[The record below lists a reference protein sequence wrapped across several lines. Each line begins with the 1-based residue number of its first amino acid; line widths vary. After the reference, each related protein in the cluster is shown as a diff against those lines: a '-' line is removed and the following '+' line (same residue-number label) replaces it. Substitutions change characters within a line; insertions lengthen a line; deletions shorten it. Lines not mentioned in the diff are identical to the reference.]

1 MGNAL
6 ILVDA
11 QRDMLEGETAVEQA
25 ETFRA
30 ALFELLERARAAGV
44 PIVHVQNDGAVGEP
58 DQPWTPGW
66 ELSFRALP
74 GEPVVRK
81 AVGNTFE
88 ANPALA
94 DVLRA
99 MGVDA
104 VVVAGLQSERCIQA
118 TSRGAL
124 AHGFD
129 VTVPSDGHTT
139 YDDGEPAAAIAERVT
154 RELEADGVRILDL
167 EHVVF
172 AR

>member
-6 ILVDA
+6 ILVDV
-11 QRDMLEGETAVEQA
+11 QRDMLEGESAIEQA
-25 ETFRA
+25 ETFRDALA
-30 ALFELLERARAAGV
+30 ALLQKAREAGV
-44 PIVHVQNDGAVGEP
+44 PIVHVQNDGGVGDIDEP
-58 DQPWTPGW
+58 GTAGW
-66 ELSFRALP
+66 ELSFHPEP

-81 AVGNTFE
+81 AVSNTFE

-99 MGVDA
+99 MGVGA
-104 VVVAGLQSERCIQA
+104 VVVAGLQSEHSILA

-124 AHGFD
+124 ANGFD

-139 YDDGEPAAAIAERVT
+139 YDDGEPAAAIAERIT
-154 RELEADGVRILDL
+154 RELDADGVRIVDL
-167 EHVVF
+167 EFVEF

>member
-6 ILVDA
+6 ILVDV
-11 QRDMLEGETAVEQA
+11 QRNMLEGESAIEQA
-25 ETFRA
+25 ETFRE
-30 ALFELLERARAAGV
+30 ALFALLQKARKAGV
-44 PIVHVQNDGAVGEP
+44 PIVHVQNDGGAGQVDEP
-58 DQPWTPGW
+58 GTPGW
-66 ELSFRALP
+66 ELAFRPEP

-81 AVGNTFE
+81 AVSNTFE

-104 VVVAGLQSERCIQA
+104 VVVAGLRSEYCIQA

-124 AHGFD
+124 ANGFD
-129 VTVPSDGHTT
+129 VTVPSDGHAT
-139 YDDGEPAAAIAERVT
+139 YDDGEPAAAISERIT
-154 RELEADGVRILDL
+154 RELDADGVRIVDL
-167 EHVVF
+167 EFVDF